1 MLYGDPHKIL
11 SEAASADLLDPEV
24 DQEVKDVVNDLQD
37 TLTTNVEEVPAGD
50 KETNNA
56 VLSPEELKEC
66 CTIWEN
72 NGRYFADIRDI
83 MRICEAEEEAT
94 GEPAD
99 AGEVAAD
106 VADANDVPTDDNG
119 DSELVIVA
127 PSDVATEMIEAALN
141 EAKCGKKGKA
151 TKKAKGLGDALKSLK
166 KKGFKIARVD
176 KKKK

>member
-24 DQEVKDVVNDLQD
+24 DQEVKDVVEELQD
-37 TLTTNVEEVPAGD
+37 DLTTNVEEVPAED

-56 VLSPEELKEC
+56 VLSPEELKEA
-66 CTIWEN
+66 CTLWEG
-72 NGRYFADIRDI
+72 NGRYYMDIRDV

-106 VADANDVPTDDNG
+106 VAETNDVNTDD
-119 DSELVIVA
+119 LVIVA
-127 PSDVATEMIEAALN
+127 PADVASEMIEAALN
-141 EAKCGKKGKA
+141 ESKAGKKGKA
-151 TKKAKGLGDALKSLK
+151 AKKAKGLSDALKSLK
-166 KKGFKIARVD
+166 KKGIAIARVD
-176 KKKK
+176 KKK

>member
-24 DQEVKDVVNDLQD
+24 DQEVKDVVEELQD
-37 TLTTNVEEVPAGD
+37 ELTTNVEEVPAED

-66 CTIWEN
+66 CTLWEG
-72 NGRYFADIRDI
+72 NGRYFMDIRDL

-106 VADANDVPTDDNG
+106 VAETNEVNTDD
-119 DSELVIVA
+119 LVIVA
-127 PSDVATEMIEAALN
+127 PADVASEMIEAALN
-141 EAKCGKKGKA
+141 ESKCGKKGKA
-151 TKKAKGLGDALKSLK
+151 AKKANGLTDALKSLK
-166 KKGFKIARVD
+166 KKGISIARVD
-176 KKKK
+176 KKK